1 MDVKLDEIRLG
12 VALSGGGFRATVYGL
27 GALLYLVDSGLN
39 KQVTSISSVSG
50 GSITNG
56 YVAQN
61 CNFQTVTT
69 EDFEKIIRDICT
81 KIVNQGLIT
90 NGQIRAIKWMYTIFA
105 LLIILFCLE
114 VYYRFTPI
122 PIVIPIGLLLLTIIV
137 AVLLW
142 VFRGKFLEYRLRKVF
157 FDGNDK
163 KFNYFDKDGS
173 VGIEH
178 VFCAVDINHG
188 SPVYIST
195 HNAGQIYC
203 DSHGWGS
210 AGHIRLTEAIRS
222 SAAFP
227 GAFSPRRLST
237 KACRFQGSRV
247 RHSSFPTNN
256 SLYLVDGGVWNNLG
270 TDWWDLTTNSANFID
285 RHFTPHSKYHPSEKI
300 LAQYRTRLVQPNLVL
315 VMNAAMREHIH
326 FPTRTLYIPLIS
338 EFVAQYREMLNLY
351 ENSVTPRVK
360 SLEALERAALKD
372 DTPFEISRES
382 RVDIHL
388 RNQKPIIPVICTLF
402 KDDKWKQL
410 YPEIMNHWLLQARE
424 AFGEFWNEG
433 WWQKRTRDDIPTTLD
448 CLTKEVVVD
457 LLASGYVGAAG
468 GLYVHLERLG
478 HELPEKPCKKRFMSL
493 F

>member
-56 YVAQN
+56 YVAQS

-69 EDFEKIIRDICT
+69 KEFEKIISDICT

-90 NGQIRAIKWMYTIFA
+90 NGQIRAIKWMGAISA
-105 LLIILFCLE
+105 LLIFLSCLE
-114 VYYRFTPI
+114 VCYRFTPL

-137 AVLLW
+137 AVSLW
-142 VFRGKFLEYRLRKVF
+142 VFRGKFLEYRLRKVI
-157 FDGNDK
+157 FDGDDK
-163 KFNYFDKDGS
+163 KFDCFDKDGS

-195 HNAGQIYC
+195 HNSGQIYC

-210 AGHIRLTEAIRS
+210 AKHIRMTEAIRS

-237 KACRFQGSRV
+237 KACNFQGSSV

-270 TDWWDLTTNSANFID
+270 TDWWDLSTNPASFID
-285 RHFTPHSKYHPSEKI
+285 RHFNPLSKYHPSKEI
-300 LAQYRTRLVQPNLVL
+300 RDRHSTRVVQPNLVL
-315 VMNAAMREHIH
+315 VMHANMREYIH
-326 FPTRTLYIPLIS
+326 FPTRKLFIPVIS
-338 EFVAQYREMLNLY
+338 EIVALYREMLSLY
-351 ENSVTPRVK
+351 ENSVSPRIK
-360 SLEALERAALKD
+360 SLGFLERAALKD
-372 DTPFEISRES
+372 DSPFEISREP
-382 RVDIHL
+382 RVNIHL
-388 RNQKPIIPVICTLF
+388 RNRKPIVPVICTLF
-402 KDDKWKQL
+402 QDYNWQQL
-410 YPEIMNHWLLQARE
+410 YPEIRNFRLHEARE
-424 AFGEFWNEG
+424 AFAEFRKDC
-433 WWQKRTRDDIPTTLD
+433 WWQPKTRDDIPTTLD
-448 CLTKEVVVD
+448 RLTKEVVVD
-457 LLASGYVGAAG
+457 LLVSGYVGAAG
-468 GLYVHLERLG
+468 GLFVHLARLG
-478 HELPEKPCKKRFMSL
+478 HELPEKPCEKRFMSL